1 MDVLSLLLLDIQVIS
16 VLLIINNPLMN
27 MVYIFYFLM
36 IKPRITRSKGLI
48 YNDFPESMIY
58 TAFQRGGIDSHF

>member
-1 MDVLSLLLLDIQVIS
+1 MDVLSFLLLDIQVIS
-16 VLLIINNPLMN
+16 VLLIINNALMN

-48 YNDFPESMIY
+48 CNYL
-58 TAFQRGGIDSHF
+58 TAFQRGCIDSHF

>member
-27 MVYIFYFLM
+27 MVCIFYFLM

-58 TAFQRGGIDSHF
+58 TAFQRGCIDSHF

>member
-1 MDVLSLLLLDIQVIS
+1 MDVLSFLLLDIHVIS
-16 VLLIINNPLMN
+16 VLLIINSALMN

-48 YNDFPESMIY
+48 YNY
-58 TAFQRGGIDSHF
+58 LTAFLRGCIDSHF